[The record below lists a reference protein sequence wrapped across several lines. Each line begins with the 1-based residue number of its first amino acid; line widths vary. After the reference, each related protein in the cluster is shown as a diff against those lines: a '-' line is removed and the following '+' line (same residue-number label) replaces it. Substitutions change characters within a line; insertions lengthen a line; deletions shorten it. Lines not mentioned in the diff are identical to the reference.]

1 MFFNFFKEKVLILLN
16 LYFIMPRSP
25 TAIQGVHTR
34 NFNPFRLEGVSI
46 NRSHKR
52 IRPERKISATKV
64 VQRIAVPRGTKIP
77 FRVGTKEFRLAQELR
92 RIAGTK
98 VSPSQ
103 SKADV
108 YAVLASLR
116 KKSSLR
122 YLKKSD
128 VFIGR
133 DVEAVFKTLVENK
146 VIIYSP
152 LGIKK

>member
-16 LYFIMPRSP
+16 LYFIMGKRRS
-25 TAIQGVHTR
+25 I
-34 NFNPFRLEGVSI
+34 FNPNKVTTEGMFRKSAAAGGS
-46 NRSHKR
+46 RQR
-52 IRPERKISATKV
+52 IRKYVPSV